1 MRRSSRFALIALA
14 GLSSVLVVAA
24 AEGESARSHS
34 GAVVKTAFNK
44 TLKKAIIVD
53 GAGHTLYMFTSDVGG
68 KPGTC
73 AALGTACTKLWP
85 AYTSVGAPAAGP
97 GIKASLLGTATG
109 PGGKQQVVYNHHP
122 LYHFAGGQGYGPGD
136 KKPGDIG
143 GQGIYKIWYVLSA
156 KGTPIK

>member
-1 MRRSSRFALIALA
+1 MRGTGNRVHEALA
-14 GLSSVLVVAA
+14 CVHECRAHRQPVRAS
-24 AEGESARSHS
+24 R
-34 GAVVKTAFNK
+34 
-44 TLKKAIIVD
+44 
-53 GAGHTLYMFTSDVGG
+53 
-68 KPGTC
+68 P
-73 AALGTACTKLWP
+73 
-85 AYTSVGAPAAGP
+85 
-97 GIKASLLGTATG
+97 SLLGTATG

>member
-1 MRRSSRFALIALA
+1 MRRSLFVLVTAT
-14 GLSSVLVVAA
+14 GLLSVLVVAT
-24 AEGESARSHS
+24 AEGEPARAGS

-44 TLKKAIIVD
+44 ELKKTIVVD
-53 GAGHTLYMFTSDVGG
+53 GAGRTLYMFTSDVGG

-85 AYTSVGAPAAGP
+85 AYTSAGAPTAGQ
-97 GIKASLLGTATG
+97 GIKTSLLATAAG
-109 PGGKQQVVYNHHP
+109 PGGKQQVVYNRHP

-143 GQGIYKIWYVLSA
+143 GQGIYKIWWVLSA